1 MHDRSVPQRQFYPK
15 VLRFSFALAYRS
27 CLPAGII
34 LQVIISD
41 SIVEDC
47 SQLTVDCFQIRL
59 RIAFSILILIH
70 QQLILPCT
78 YICHRNLTKNLFLK
92 IWSDLQVND
101 ITLCIHG
108 VFTKSDIHILI
119 VDFQKVPEF
128 DIYTLALLLKKVSLP
143 LFCLAFGPES
153 TFLFSLLVTLPVFII
168 DLYFP
173 VLSFF
178 VNTHC

>member
-1 MHDRSVPQRQFYPK
+1 MITGGAASLTIFASWYCTMKPLTTSGKGSVS
-15 VLRFSFALAYRS
+15 V
-27 CLPAGII
+27 AGKHP
-34 LQVIISD
+34 LKR
-41 SIVEDC
+41 C
-47 SQLTVDCFQIRL
+47 R
-59 RIAFSILILIH
+59 
-70 QQLILPCT
+70 LPCT

-101 ITLCIHG
+101 VTLCIHG

-168 DLYFP
+168 DL
-173 VLSFF
+173 
-178 VNTHC
+178 